1 MEIKETK
8 PYTFIICGKAR
19 NGKDTIGGFIKEYYE
34 TYTGIYLK
42 DKEKFQVFWF
52 FS

>member
-19 NGKDTIGGFIKEYYE
+19 NGKDTIGGFIKEYY
-34 TYTGIYLK
+34 GLK
-42 DKEKFQVFWF
+42 DQDLEKKVKNIIGMR
-52 FS
+52 

>member
-34 TYTGIYLK
+34 NHNKKTINL
-42 DKEKFQVFWF
+42 
-52 FS
+52 